1 MQQPEVEHNPALA
14 ALAGAA
20 LGPAPVA
27 ALVADAEGRVVSA
40 NPPACS
46 MLGLA
51 GREILGRP
59 FASLVHPL
67 DREAEAER
75 ARQLLDEAGSSFR
88 SRCRIR
94 AGDRWIEVDV
104 VAWALGEPLPAGV
117 ARLVEPSGE
126 AANEVGDL
134 ALRLILD
141 DLGEGIVVADTSG
154 RFLHFNPK
162 AKDIMGMGPVTSG
175 PDDWPAD
182 YGLFLPDT
190 VTPYPP
196 EDVPLARAIRGES
209 VDGAELFV
217 RNARRPEGLWIIAT
231 ARPIRDEEGRLRGAA
246 VVFRDLT
253 EHKRAAEAMASSEAR
268 KAAVLASI
276 AEGVAITDPDGL
288 VTLVNPALEAMS
300 GVTLEEAAG
309 RPLSDV
315 FPILDAKCRPMCGAE
330 DFLMRAISSREV
342 VTNHGYAHTLR
353 TSDGSRIPVA
363 VTAAPVIDESGT
375 LLGGVLTFRDVSQE
389 RDVDQ
394 LKSTLVSTV
403 SHEFR
408 TPLAIIVG
416 YSEILLTRRVDE
428 AKRREGLERINGSA
442 KRLSRLIDS
451 LLSVSRI
458 ESGRIVVRPR
468 PLDLAQVVDEVV
480 NPIARER
487 VVVVG
492 IPKDLP
498 PVLADRDMLVQILT
512 NLVTNAVKY
521 SDSEVTVTAAADGDA
536 ISVTVADRG
545 VGMSE
550 PELLQL
556 FGRFFRSEREEV
568 RRVEGSG
575 LGLFITKNLVEL
587 LGGEI
592 NVDSVLDKGTEFR
605 VRLPRAPAEA
615 TGAD

>member
-1 MQQPEVEHNPALA
+1 MQQPEVEPNPALA

-27 ALVADAEGRVVSA
+27 ALVADAAGRVVSA
-40 NPPACS
+40 NPKACA

-51 GREILGRP
+51 EAEVVGRP
-59 FASLVHPL
+59 YTSLVHPL
-67 DREAEAER
+67 DREAEDDR
-75 ARQLLDEAGSSFR
+75 ARQLLGAAGSSRR
-88 SRCRIR
+88 SRCRVR
-94 AGDRWIEVDV
+94 AGDRWIDVGV
-104 VAWALGEPLPAGV
+104 VAWALGEPLPAGI
-117 ARLVEPSGE
+117 ARLVEPSGDPPE
-126 AANEVGDL
+126 EVGNL

-162 AKDIMGMGPVTSG
+162 AQEILGMGPTTSG
-175 PDDWPAD
+175 PGDWPAD

-190 VTPYPP
+190 VTPCPP
-196 EDVPLARAIRGES
+196 EDVPLARAIRGEP

-231 ARPIRDEEGRLRGAA
+231 ARPIRDGEGLLRGAA

-253 EHKRAAEAMASSEAR
+253 EHKRAVEAVESSEAR
-268 KAAVLASI
+268 KTAVLASI
-276 AEGVAITDPDGL
+276 AEGVAITDPEGL
-288 VTLVNPALEAMS
+288 VTLVNPALEAMA
-300 GVTLEEAAG
+300 GVTLAEVAG

-315 FPILDAKCRPMCGAE
+315 FPVFDAKCRPMCGAE
-330 DFLMRAISSREV
+330 DFLMRAIRSREV
-342 VTNHGYAHTLR
+342 VTNHGYSHTLR
-353 TSDGSRIPVA
+353 ASDGSRIPVA
-363 VTAAPVIDESGT
+363 VTAAPVTDEAGT
-375 LLGGVLTFRDVSQE
+375 LLGGVQTFRDVSQE

-416 YSEILLTRRVDE
+416 YSEILLTRHVDD
-428 AKRREGLERINGSA
+428 AKRREALERINGSA
-442 KRLSRLIDS
+442 KRLARLIDS

-458 ESGRIVVRPR
+458 ESGRLVVRPR
-468 PLDLAQVVDEVV
+468 ALDLAQIVDEVV
-480 NPIARER
+480 TPIARGR

-521 SDSEVTVTAAADGDA
+521 SDSDVTVTAAVDGDA
-536 ISVTVADRG
+536 ISVAVADRG

-550 PELLQL
+550 HELPQL
-556 FGRFFRSEREEV
+556 FGRFFRSDREEV
-568 RRVEGSG
+568 RKVEGSG
-575 LGLFITKNLVEL
+575 LGLFITKSLVDL

-592 NVDSVLDKGTEFR
+592 EVDSVLDKGTTFR

-615 TGAD
+615 TAAD

>member
-1 MQQPEVEHNPALA
+1 PYTA
-14 ALAGAA
+14 
-20 LGPAPVA
+20 
-27 ALVADAEGRVVSA
+27 
-40 NPPACS
+40 
-46 MLGLA
+46 
-51 GREILGRP
+51 
-59 FASLVHPL
+59 LVHPL
-67 DREAEAER
+67 DRDAEAGR
-75 ARQLLDEAGSSFR
+75 ARRLLGAAGSSCR
-88 SRCRIR
+88 SRCRMR
-94 AGDRWIEVDV
+94 AADRWIGVDV
-104 VAWALGEPLPAGV
+104 VAWALGEPLPGGV
-117 ARLVEPSGE
+117 ARIVEPSGE
-126 AANEVGDL
+126 APEEVGNL

-141 DLGEGIVVADTSG
+141 DLGEGVVVADTSG
-154 RFLHFNPK
+154 RFVHFNPK
-162 AKDIMGMGPVTSG
+162 AKEILGMGPVDSG
-175 PDDWPAD
+175 PGDWPAE
-182 YGLFLPDT
+182 YGLFLSDT

-196 EDVPLARAIRGES
+196 EDVPLARAIRGEA

-217 RNARRPEGLWIIAT
+217 RNPRRPEGLWIIAT

-253 EHKRAAEAMASSEAR
+253 EHKRAVEAMERSEAR
-268 KAAVLASI
+268 RTAVLASI

-288 VTLVNPALEAMS
+288 VTLVNPALEAMA
-300 GVTLEEAAG
+300 GVTLDEAAG

-315 FPILDAKCRPMCGAE
+315 FPVLDAEQRRVCGEE
-330 DFLMRAISSREV
+330 DFLTRALSSREV
-342 VTNHGYAHTLR
+342 VTSHGYVHTLR
-353 TSDGSRIPVA
+353 TSDGNRIPVA

-375 LLGGVLTFRDVSQE
+375 LLGGVLTFRDVSRE

-416 YSEILLTRRVDE
+416 YSEILLTRAVDD
-428 AKRREGLERINGSA
+428 AMRREGLERINGSA

-468 PLDLAQVVDEVV
+468 SLDLATVVDEVV
-480 NPIARER
+480 TPIARER

-536 ISVTVADRG
+536 IAVTVADRG

-550 PELLQL
+550 HELRQV
-556 FGRFFRSEREEV
+556 FGRFFRSERQEV
-568 RRVEGSG
+568 RQVEGSG
-575 LGLFITKNLVEL
+575 LGLFITRNLVEL

-592 NVDSVLDKGTEFR
+592 EVDSVLDRGTEFR

-615 TGAD
+615 AAAD